1 MLGKIKTTKEL
12 ALYLGTSYEKL
23 NKIDPEKSFA
33 SFYINKHGST
43 EKRLI
48 EYPRGEL
55 FRILDR
61 LSDGLQW
68 LYLDHLTT
76 AAYGFIRK
84 LKPNKDP
91 RNIYTNA
98 KRHLGKKYL
107 LNIDLDDFF
116 HQVDTRKLQN
126 LFSDYS
132 LFSLNQESEQL
143 LVKLVSYRGRLPM
156 GSPTSPS
163 LSNFATIG
171 IDNDLS
177 VWAGR
182 NSFDY
187 TRYVDDMS
195 FSSNIKITQNHI
207 NQIIEILFAHRFLID
222 PNKTKIFGPQDTK
235 EVTGLV
241 LGKTITVPDEFINAF
256 MKDINRF
263 SEMHHLA
270 CQNPD
275 SRVFEWLEK
284 MRKVLQG
291 RMAFLKMV
299 HGPKNETYKLFQL
312 KLDNIYKPE
321 LLETSVSWRY
331 AGYEYS

>member
-1 MLGKIKTTKEL
+1 MLDKIKTTKEL
-12 ALYLGTSYEKL
+12 ALYLGISYEKL
-23 NKIDPEKSFA
+23 RRIDPEKSYA
-33 SFYINKHGST
+33 SFYVQKPGT
-43 EKRLI
+43 KEKRII
-48 EYPRGEL
+48 EYPKGDL

-68 LYLDHLTT
+68 IYLDHITPS
-76 AAYGFIRK
+76 AYGFIRK

-116 HQVDTRKLQN
+116 HQVDIQKLQN

-132 LFSLNQESEQL
+132 IFSFNQESEQL
-143 LVKLVSYRGRLPM
+143 LVKLVSYHGRLPM

-171 IDNDLS
+171 IDKDL
-177 VWAGR
+177 VIWAGR
-182 NSFDY
+182 NNINY

-195 FSSNIKITQNHI
+195 FSSNYKIMQTHI
-207 NQIIEILFAHRFLID
+207 DQIVEILFTHRFLID
-222 PNKTKIFGPQDTK
+222 PAKTKMFGPKDTK
-235 EVTGLV
+235 EVTGLII
-241 LGKTITVPDEFINAF
+241 GESITVPDEFLTAF
-256 MKDINRF
+256 MKDINLF
-263 SEMHHLA
+263 SEMYHVV

-275 SRVFEWLEK
+275 TRIFEWLDK
-284 MRKVLQG
+284 MKQVLQG
-291 RMAFLKMV
+291 RLAFLKMV
-299 HGPKNETYKLFQL
+299 YGSKNETYRLYQSKINNL
-312 KLDNIYKPE
+312 YHSE
-321 LLETSVSWRY
+321 LIEQSVSWRY